1 VFTSAL
7 FVTYCQLREIY
18 VIVDSL
24 PWREDPP
31 MVSDTA
37 KEATFYCFKSS
48 LQLQSV
54 RGDELRS
61 FPKGIFFKYLQRVR
75 GDEPRS
81 RQTLSGIFD
90 QSSSFFCVVNLLI
103 YFLT

>member
-7 FVTYCQLREIY
+7 FVTHCKLREIY
-18 VIVDSL
+18 FNVDSL

-48 LQLQSV
+48 LQLQLQSV

-61 FPKGIFFKYLQRVR
+61 LPKGIFFKHLQRVR

-81 RQTLSGIFD
+81 RKTLSGIFD
-90 QSSSFFCVVNLLI
+90 QSSSFFCVVDL
-103 YFLT
+103 